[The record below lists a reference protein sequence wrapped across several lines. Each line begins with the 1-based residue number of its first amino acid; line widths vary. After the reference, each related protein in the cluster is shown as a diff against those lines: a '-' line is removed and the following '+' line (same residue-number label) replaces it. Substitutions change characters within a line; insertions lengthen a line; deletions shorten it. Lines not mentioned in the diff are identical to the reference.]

1 MARRVDPIKECI
13 RKCSFCLSCVRCPC
27 ITDCG
32 SVHCIEFRGTPD
44 PIRGDELNKRVRDA
58 AKEALDA
65 IFDSQMPVTTSAV
78 AAANRI
84 QGMGNDYV
92 PDAKPKE
99 SSGIISS
106 LVTGIQNTILK
117 DSSEGSYV
125 GNHGATG
132 SFQQNSRYSGPGGSG
147 HEGSGKYSGSSSSS
161 SSSGMVGIGNP
172 NFRDARGEKSWMQ
185 KASEAVSGVTGSTP
199 SSAPVRSGTG
209 PSDYNYATNRGSNA
223 YGMNDPGYNPRPM
236 NALGANSNVNWT
248 PSGMTTG
255 GAVAAPSTGVA
266 SYGRAGAAATDG
278 TYEKAM
284 IDALC
289 EPGGLK
295 PVPPEDKLQ
304 EFLMAAPTLSV
315 DVVGNCLADNLQS
328 ENWQARTKTL
338 LVIAALAK
346 ASSCQAHVEW
356 WQSNASEI
364 NALLQD
370 SKANVRTQTV
380 KTLKAL
386 GVTVAVGAE
395 EAPSGSRSPLP
406 GSQPIAAGGV
416 TSLLD
421 DFDEPTPVTGSSSPV
436 PASYMA
442 PPVAQFTSTPTTTTT
457 NSFFGDMQVNHA
469 SPAPVAAAPGG
480 GLSMFDGLAVGSS
493 MASPMA
499 PPAAPAMQPTGGAS
513 SAFDFLDMGA
523 SASAPTMVPSVAVPP
538 PAPVPTNTSSFSVFD
553 ALDNTPLV
561 QGGAAPLT
569 PSYPGAMT
577 PASAVSAPGPAT
589 GSETSGFSFFAA
601 SAAPSNPADAISSVF
616 SAPPGD
622 KSKEDAANASFA
634 ALSASF
640 GLVPSSSSASQK
652 SNGAAAGVPMVAAAA
667 AAGRPMYAPAPTG
680 MGMAAPYGSTGVP
693 QYGAVPGNGYGAP
706 VYGAPAAPMYGYNPN
721 VSPLAPSMLAHN
733 APRKSIPTA
742 DAAAGNSGFSFMGSS
757 GAPAAGNNGG
767 RGPAA
772 TNSNADSFDFVSQ
785 AMKGNMK

>member
-1 MARRVDPIKECI
+1 MVDLP
-13 RKCSFCLSCVRCPC
+13 
-27 ITDCG
+27 
-32 SVHCIEFRGTPD
+32 EFRGTPD

-99 SSGIISS
+99 STGIISS

-117 DSSEGSYV
+117 DSSETSYV

-132 SFQQNSRYSGPGGSG
+132 SFQQSSRYSGPGGSG
-147 HEGSGKYSGSSSSS
+147 YDGSGKYSGSSA

-185 KASEAVSGVTGSTP
+185 KASEAVSGVAGSAMGST
-199 SSAPVRSGTG
+199 SSSGPVRSGTG
-209 PSDYNYATNRGSNA
+209 TGDYNYATNRGSNA

-248 PSGMTTG
+248 SAGMTTG
-255 GAVAAPSTGVA
+255 GAVAAPSNGVS

-304 EFLMAAPTLSV
+304 EFLLAAPTLSV

-346 ASSCQAHVEW
+346 AGSCQAHVEW
-356 WQSNASEI
+356 WQSNVAEI

-386 GVTVAVGAE
+386 GVTVAAGAE

-406 GSQPIAAGGV
+406 GNQPVATGGV

-421 DFDEPTPVTGSSSPV
+421 DFDEPTPVTGSSSPA

-442 PPVAQFTSTPTTTTT
+442 PPVAQFTSTPTTTASTS
-457 NSFFGDMQVNHA
+457 NFFGDMQVNHA
-469 SPAPVAAAPGG
+469 SPTPVAAPG
-480 GLSMFDGLAVGSS
+480 GLSMFDGMAVGNNGSA
-493 MASPMA
+493 MAAPMV
-499 PPAAPAMQPTGGAS
+499 PPAAPTMQPTGGATS
-513 SAFDFLDMGA
+513 SAFDFLDMGT
-523 SASAPTMVPSVAVPP
+523 SAPAPTMAPMVAVPP
-538 PAPVPTNTSSFSVFD
+538 PAPVSTTASSFSVFD

-561 QGGAAPLT
+561 QGGGGAPLT
-569 PSYPGAMT
+569 PSYAAPAA
-577 PASAVSAPGPAT
+577 PVQPVSASAPSN
-589 GSETSGFSFFAA
+589 GSESSGFSFL
-601 SAAPSNPADAISSVF
+601 STPVPSNPADAISSVF
-616 SAPPGD
+616 STTPGD

-640 GLVPSSSSASQK
+640 GLVPSSSSQK
-652 SNGAAAGVPMVAAAA
+652 SNGTTSGVPMA
-667 AAGRPMYAPAPTG
+667 AAGRPMYAPAPNG
-680 MGMAAPYGSTGVP
+680 MGMAAPYGATSVP

-706 VYGAPAAPMYGYNPN
+706 MYGAPAAPMYGGGAPMVGGYNPN

-733 APRKSIPTA
+733 APRKNIPTTE
-742 DAAAGNSGFSFMGSS
+742 AAPGNSGFSFMGSA
-757 GAPAAGNNGG
+757 GAGTSGG

-772 TNSNADSFDFVSQ
+772 TNSNGDSFDFVSQ

>member
-1 MARRVDPIKECI
+1 MQLQLAMCR
-13 RKCSFCLSCVRCPC
+13 LLC
-27 ITDCG
+27 ITDRWR
-32 SVHCIEFRGTPD
+32 IDYTEFRGTPD

-58 AKEALDA
+58 AKEAMDA

-99 SSGIISS
+99 STGIISS

-117 DSSEGSYV
+117 DSSDATYV

-132 SFQQNSRYSGPGGSG
+132 SFQQNSRYSGPGGD
-147 HEGSGKYSGSSSSS
+147 GSGKYSGSSSSS

-185 KASEAVSGVTGSTP
+185 KASEAVSGVTGST
-199 SSAPVRSGTG
+199 SSSGPVRSGTG
-209 PSDYNYATNRGSNA
+209 SSDYNYATNRGSNA

-236 NALGANSNVNWT
+236 NAFGANSNVNWT
-248 PSGMTTG
+248 SGGMTTG
-255 GAVAAPSTGVA
+255 GAVAAPSNGVS

-304 EFLMAAPTLSV
+304 EFLLAAPTLSV

-328 ENWQARTKTL
+328 DNWQARTKTL

-346 ASSCQAHVEW
+346 AGSCQAHVEW
-356 WQSNASEI
+356 WQSNVSEI

-386 GVTVAVGAE
+386 GVTVAAGAE

-406 GSQPIAAGGV
+406 GSQPTVAGGV

-421 DFDEPTPVTGSSSPV
+421 DFDEPTPTGSSSPV

-442 PPVAQFTSTPTTTTT
+442 PPVAQFTSTPTTTASSS
-457 NSFFGDMQVNHA
+457 SFFGDMQVNHA
-469 SPAPVAAAPGG
+469 SPVPVAAPAPG

-493 MASPMA
+493 MAASPMA
-499 PPAAPAMQPTGGAS
+499 PPAAPAMQPTGGAT
-513 SAFDFLDMGA
+513 SAFDFLDMGT
-523 SASAPTMVPSVAVPP
+523 SAPAPAMAPSVAVPP
-538 PAPVPTNTSSFSVFD
+538 PAPVQSSFSVFD

-561 QGGAAPLT
+561 QGGGASLT

-577 PASAVSAPGPAT
+577 PASATTAPAPAT
-589 GSETSGFSFFAA
+589 ASESSGFSFLSS

-616 SAPPGD
+616 SAGPGD

-652 SNGAAAGVPMVAAAA
+652 SNGAATGMPMGAA

-680 MGMAAPYGSTGVP
+680 MGMTAPYGSTGVP

-706 VYGAPAAPMYGYNPN
+706 MYGAPAAPMYGGGVPSVGGYNPN

-757 GAPAAGNNGG
+757 GAPVAGSNGG